1 MAGREYPLERTRNI
15 GIMAHID
22 AGKTTLT
29 ERILYYTGVN
39 YKIGD
44 THEGTATMDWME
56 QEQERGIT
64 ITSAATTCHWTLE
77 ENCKPK
83 KGALEHRINII
94 DTPGH
99 VDFTVEVERS
109 LRVLD
114 SAVGVFCA
122 KGGVEPQSEN
132 VWRQADTYNVP
143 RMAFINKMDIMGADF
158 YGAVDQIKTRLGKN
172 AIPIQLPIGKED
184 DFKGI
189 IDLMEMKAYIYN
201 DEKGEDIDIIDI
213 PEDMKDDAELYH
225 TDMVEKICEADDDL
239 MMAYLDGEEPSVEE
253 LKKVLRE
260 GTCNCTMVPVCCGT
274 AYRNKGVQKL
284 LDAIIEYLPAPTD
297 VEAIKGQDLE
307 GNEVEVPASDDAPF
321 AALAFKIMTDPFVG
335 KLAFF
340 RVYAGTMNSGSYIL
354 NATKGKKERVGR
366 ILQMHANK
374 RQELDK
380 VYSGDIAAAVGF
392 KFTTTGDTICDE
404 QHPVILE
411 SMEFPDPVIELA
423 IEPKTKAGQGKMA
436 EALAKLAEED
446 PTFRAHTDQETGQ
459 TIIAGM
465 GELHLEIIV
474 DRLLREF
481 KVEANVGAPQVAY
494 KESFT
499 KAVDIDSKYAKQS
512 GGRGQYG
519 HCKVRFE
526 PMDVNGEETFKF
538 DSEVVGGAIPKEYI
552 PAVGA
557 GIEEA
562 AKAGILGGF
571 PVVGVHATVYDGSYH
586 EVDSSEMAFKV
597 AGSLAFK
604 DAMKKADPALLEP
617 IMKVDVTMPE
627 EYMGDVIGVINSRR
641 GRIEGMED
649 VGGGRIVHGFVP
661 LSEMFGYSTDLRSRT
676 QGRGNYSMF
685 FDHYEKVPKNVQ
697 EKILDAH
704 LAAQNK

>member
-29 ERILYYTGVN
+29 ERILYYTGIN

-64 ITSAATTCHWTLE
+64 ITSAATTCHWTIHGQD
-77 ENCKPK
+77 NRPI
-83 KGALEHRINII
+83 KGQPEYRINII

-114 SAVGVFCA
+114 GAVGVFCA

-143 RMAFINKMDIMGADF
+143 RMAFINKMDILGANF
-158 YGAVDQIKTRLGKN
+158 YGAVEQIRTRLGKN
-172 AIPIQLPIGKED
+172 AICLQLPIGKED
-184 DFKGI
+184 EFKGLV
-189 IDLMEMKAYIYN
+189 DLFEMQAYIYN
-201 DEKGEDIDIIDI
+201 DDKGDDVTVCEI
-213 PEDMKDDAELYH
+213 PDDMKDDAELYH
-225 TDMVEKICEADDDL
+225 TELVEKICELDDDL
-239 MMAYLDGEEPSVEE
+239 MMQYLEGEEPSIEE
-253 LKKVLRE
+253 LKKVLRKA
-260 GTCNCTMVPVCCGT
+260 TCECTAVPVCCGS
-274 AYRNKGVQKL
+274 AYRNKGVQRL
-284 LDAIIEYLPAPTD
+284 LNAVIEFMPAPTD
-297 VEAIKGQDLE
+297 IPSIKGTDMD
-307 GNEVEVPASDDAPF
+307 GNEVFRHSSDEEPF

-340 RVYAGTMNSGSYIL
+340 RVYSGTMNSGSYVL

-374 RQELDK
+374 RQEIDK

-392 KFTTTGDTICDE
+392 KITGTGDTICDE
-404 QHPVILE
+404 NHPVILE
-411 SMEFPDPVIELA
+411 SMEFPEPVIDIA
-423 IEPKTKAGQGKMA
+423 IEPKTKAGQGKMS

-446 PTFRAHTDQETGQ
+446 PTFRASTNQETGQ
-459 TIIAGM
+459 TIISGM

-481 KVEANVGAPQVAY
+481 NVEANVGAPQVAY
-494 KESFT
+494 KETFT
-499 KAVDIDSKYAKQS
+499 KAVDVDSKYAKQS

-519 HCKVRFE
+519 HCKVHFE
-526 PMDVNGEETFKF
+526 PMDANAEETFKF
-538 DSEVVGGAIPKEYI
+538 ESTVVGGAIPKEYI

-562 AKAGILGGF
+562 AKSGILAGF
-571 PVVGVHATVYDGSYH
+571 PVLGVKATVYDGSYH
-586 EVDSSEMAFKV
+586 EVDSNEMAFKI
-597 AGSLAFK
+597 AGSMAFK
-604 DAMKKADPALLEP
+604 EAMQKAGAILLEP
-617 IMKVDVTMPE
+617 IMKVEVTMPE
-627 EYMGDVIGVINSRR
+627 EYMGDVIGDINSRR
-641 GRIEGMED
+641 GRIEGMD
-649 VGGGRIVHGFVP
+649 DLGGGKIVKAYVP
-661 LSEMFGYSTDLRSRT
+661 LSEMFGYSTDLRSKT

-685 FDHYEKVPKNVQ
+685 FEKYEPVPKSVQ
-697 EKILDAH
+697 EKVINEH
-704 LAAQNK
+704 KK

>member
-1 MAGREYPLERTRNI
+1 MAGRESPLERTRNI

-77 ENCKPK
+77 EQTKPK

-114 SAVGVFCA
+114 GAVGVFCA

-143 RMAFINKMDIMGADF
+143 RMAFINKMDILGADF
-158 YGAVDQIKTRLGKN
+158 YNAVDQIKTRLGKN
-172 AIPIQLPIGKED
+172 AICLQLPIGKED
-184 DFKGI
+184 EFQGI
-189 IDLMEMKAYIYN
+189 IDLFEMKAYIYN
-201 DEKGEDIDIIDI
+201 DDKGDDISVVDI
-213 PEDMKDDAELYH
+213 PEDMQDEAELYH
-225 TDMVEKICEADDDL
+225 TELVEKICELDDDL
-239 MMAYLDGEEPSVEE
+239 MMEYLEGEEPSVEAM
-253 LKKVLRE
+253 KAALRK
-260 GTCNCTMVPVCCGT
+260 GTCECTAVPVCCGS
-274 AYRNKGVQKL
+274 AYKNKGVQKL
-284 LDAIIEYLPAPTD
+284 LDAILEFMPAPTD
-297 VEAIKGQDLE
+297 IPPINGTDLD
-307 GNEVEVPASDDAPF
+307 GNEVVRHSSDDEPF
-321 AALAFKIMTDPFVG
+321 SALVFKIMTDPFVG
-335 KLAFF
+335 KLAYF
-340 RVYAGTMNSGSYIL
+340 RVYSGTMNSGSYVL
-354 NATKGKKERVGR
+354 NATKDKKERVGR

-380 VYSGDIAAAVGF
+380 VYSGDIAAAIGF
-392 KFTTTGDTICDE
+392 KFSTTGDTICDD

-411 SMEFPDPVIELA
+411 SMEFPEPVIELA
-423 IEPKTKAGQGKMA
+423 IEPKTKAGQGKLG

-465 GELHLEIIV
+465 GELHLDIIV

-494 KESFT
+494 KETIT
-499 KAVDIDSKYAKQS
+499 KPVDVEHKYAKQS

-519 HCKVRFE
+519 HCKVKFE
-526 PMDVNGEETFKF
+526 PMDANAEETYKF
-538 DSEVVGGAIPKEYI
+538 ESTVVGGAIPKEYI
-552 PAVGA
+552 PAVGE

-562 AKAGILGGF
+562 MKSGILGGF
-571 PVVGVHATVYDGSYH
+571 PVVGVHANVYDGSYH
-586 EVDSSEMAFKV
+586 EVDSSEMAFHI
-597 AGSLAFK
+597 AGSMAFK
-604 DAMKKADPALLEP
+604 EAMQKASPVLLEP
-617 IMKVDVTMPE
+617 IMKVEVTTPE
-627 EYMGDVIGVINSRR
+627 DYMGDVIGDINSRR

-649 VGGGRIVHGFVP
+649 IGGGKMIRGYVP
-661 LSEMFGYSTDLRSRT
+661 LAEMFGYATDLRSRT

-685 FDHYEKVPKNVQ
+685 FEKYEPVPKSVQ
-697 EKILDAH
+697 EKVLSSKA
-704 LAAQNK
+704 K

>member
-64 ITSAATTCHWTLE
+64 ITSAATTCHWTLHE
-77 ENCKPK
+77 HMKVKP
-83 KGALEHRINII
+83 GAEEHRINII

-114 SAVGVFCA
+114 GAVGVFCA

-143 RMAFINKMDIMGADF
+143 RMAFINKMDILGADF
-158 YGAVDQIKTRLGKN
+158 YSAVDQISNRLGKN
-172 AIPIQLPIGKED
+172 AICIQLPIGKED
-184 DFKGI
+184 EFKGL
-189 IDLMEMKAYIYN
+189 IDLFEMLAYIYN
-201 DEKGEDIDIIDI
+201 DDKGEDVSVIEI
-213 PEDMKDDAELYH
+213 PDDMKDEAELYH
-225 TDMVEKICEADDDL
+225 TELVEKICELDDDL
-239 MMAYLDGEEPSVEE
+239 MMQYLEGEEPSVED
-253 LKKVLRE
+253 LKKVLRKA
-260 GTCNCTMVPVCCGT
+260 TCECTAVPVCCGS
-274 AYRNKGVQKL
+274 AYRNKGVQKM
-284 LDAIIEYLPAPTD
+284 LDAVLEFMPAPTD
-297 VEAIKGQDLE
+297 IPAIKGVDLE
-307 GNEVEVPASDDAPF
+307 GNEIERHSSDDEPF
-321 AALAFKIMTDPFVG
+321 SALAFKIMADPFVG

-340 RVYAGTMNSGSYIL
+340 RVYSGTMNSGSYVL
-354 NATKGKKERVGR
+354 NATKDKKERVGR
-366 ILQMHANK
+366 ILQMHANH
-374 RQELDK
+374 RAELDK
-380 VYSGDIAAAVGF
+380 VYAGDIAAAVGF
-392 KFTTTGDTICDE
+392 KLTTTGDTICDE

-411 SMEFPDPVIELA
+411 SMEFPEPVIELA
-423 IEPKTKAGQGKMA
+423 IEPKTKAGQGKLG
-436 EALAKLAEED
+436 ESLAKLAEED

-494 KESFT
+494 KEAIT
-499 KAVDIDSKYAKQS
+499 KPVDVDSKYAKQS

-526 PMDVNGEETFKF
+526 PMDANGEELYKF

-552 PAVGA
+552 PAVGE

-562 AKAGILGGF
+562 TKTGILGGF

-586 EVDSSEMAFKV
+586 EVDSSEMAFHI
-597 AGSLAFK
+597 AGSMAFK
-604 DAMKKADPALLEP
+604 DAMQKAEPVLLEP
-617 IMKVDVTMPE
+617 IMKVEVTMPE
-627 EYMGDVIGVINSRR
+627 EYMGDVIGDINSRR
-641 GRIEGMED
+641 GRIEGMDD
-649 VGGGRIVHGFVP
+649 VGNGKIVRGFVP
-661 LSEMFGYSTDLRSRT
+661 LSEMFGYATDLRSKT

-685 FDHYEKVPKNVQ
+685 FEKYEQVPKSVQ
-697 EKILDAH
+697 EKVLSV
-704 LAAQNK
+704 KSK

>member
-39 YKIGD
+39 YKIGE
-44 THEGTATMDWME
+44 THDGASTMDWME

-77 ENCKPK
+77 DHHKAKP
-83 KGALEHRINII
+83 GALEHRINII

-114 SAVGVFCA
+114 GAVGVFDA
-122 KGGVEPQSEN
+122 KAGVEPQSEN

-143 RMAFINKMDIMGADF
+143 RMAFINKMDKMGADF
-158 YGAVDQIKTRLGKN
+158 FMSVQTIIDRLGKN
-172 AIPIQLPIGKED
+172 AIPVQIPIGQED
-184 DFKGI
+184 DFVGLV
-189 IDLMEMKAYIYN
+189 DLFEMEAYYYK
-201 DEKGEDIDIIDI
+201 DDKGEDIEITEI
-213 PEDMKDDAELYH
+213 PDDLKDLAQEWHENL
-225 TDMVEKICEADDDL
+225 VEKICDLDDDL
-239 MMAYLDGEEPSVEE
+239 MMQYLEGEEPSVED
-253 LKKVLRE
+253 LKKALRK
-260 GTCNCTMVPVCCGT
+260 GTIACEAVPVYCGS
-274 AYRNKGVQKL
+274 AYKNKGVQKM
-284 LDAIIEYLPAPTD
+284 LDGVIEYMPAPTD
-297 VEAIKGQDLE
+297 IPDITGTDED
-307 GNEVEVPASDDAPF
+307 GNEVVRKSSDDEPF

-340 RVYAGTMNSGSYIL
+340 RVYSGTLNSGSYVL

-374 RQELDK
+374 RSELDK

-392 KFTTTGDTICDE
+392 KLTTGDTICDE
-404 QHPVILE
+404 KHPVVLE
-411 SMEFPDPVIELA
+411 SMEFPEPVIELA
-423 IEPKTKAGQGKMA
+423 IEPKTKNDQGKMG

-465 GELHLEIIV
+465 GELHLEVIV

-481 KVEANVGAPQVAY
+481 NVEANVGAPQVAY
-494 KESFT
+494 KETFT
-499 KAVDIDSKYAKQS
+499 KEVEIDSKYAKQS

-519 HCKVRFE
+519 HCRVRFT
-526 PMDVNGEETFKF
+526 PMDPNGENTYEFEST
-538 DSEVVGGAIPKEYI
+538 VVGGAIPKEYI
-552 PAVGA
+552 PAVDE
-557 GIEEA
+557 GIQEA
-562 AKAGILGGF
+562 AQAGILAGF
-571 PVVGVHATVYDGSYH
+571 PVLGIHANCYDGSYH
-586 EVDSSEMAFKV
+586 EVDSSEMAFHI
-597 AGSLAFK
+597 AGSMAFK
-604 DAMKKADPALLEP
+604 DAMKKGDAVLLEP
-617 IMKVDVTMPE
+617 IMKVEVTMPE
-627 EYMGDVIGVINSRR
+627 EYMGDVIGSLNAKR
-641 GRIEGMED
+641 GQIEGMD
-649 VGGGRIVHGFVP
+649 DIGGGKIVRAFVP
-661 LSEMFGYSTDLRSRT
+661 LAEMFGYSTELRSTT

-685 FDHYEKVPKNVQ
+685 FEKYEKCPKNVQ
-697 EKILDAH
+697 DKV
-704 LAAQNK
+704 LAQKNG